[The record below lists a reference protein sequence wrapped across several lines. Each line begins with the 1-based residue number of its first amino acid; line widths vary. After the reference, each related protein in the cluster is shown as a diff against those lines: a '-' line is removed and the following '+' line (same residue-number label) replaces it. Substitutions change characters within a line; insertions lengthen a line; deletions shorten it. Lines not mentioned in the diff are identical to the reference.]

1 NGVAS
6 GWSLE
11 ATAGVFF
18 HPLVWLMGIPW
29 AEAGLVG
36 ELMGLKTI
44 LNEFVAYLA
53 LSQHMGDAA
62 LSQRS
67 FIIATYALCGF
78 ANFAS
83 IGIQIG
89 GIGPLAPKRQ
99 GDLAR
104 LGLKAM
110 LGGTLAAFMTACI
123 AGILL

>member
-1 NGVAS
+1 
-6 GWSLE
+6 
-11 ATAGVFF
+11 
-18 HPLVWLMGIPW
+18 LMGVET
-29 AEAGLVG
+29 ADCSRVG
-36 ELMGLKTI
+36 ELLGIKMAA
-44 LNEFVAYLA
+44 NEAVAYFKMYEWEGTEGLTQ
-53 LSQHMGDAA
+53 LSE
-62 LSQRS
+62 RS
-67 FIIATYALCGF
+67 KVIATYALCGF